1 MGNEPIRYA
10 FIDKFG
16 GFGFDF
22 SKPSTSKLFILCS
35 TIVKSEDLEELSQK
49 IVVIR
54 NKIFSKSEMGS
65 RNIGSDDRRTIILT
79 NESFT

>member
-10 FIDKFG
+10 FIDKYG

-22 SKPSTSKLFILCS
+22 SKPRESKLFILCE

-54 NKIFSKSEMGS
+54 NKNFSKSEMES
-65 RNIGSDDRRTIILT
+65 SNIG
-79 NESFT
+79 